1 MTEENSF
8 GTTFN
13 KNLTSSLKYYNFDGM
28 TKQQIIE
35 KYESLLFEREKQ
47 IGIIS
52 LQMGNVHEKLMNLN
66 EELEVLQKKKNQKDE
81 SVIEKQTELNQV
93 LREKDHIFN
102 KLNNLIEENDKF
114 KKIIQSN
121 STTLSLLNND
131 EKDKIFDKKKRGK
144 SLNDKRYRRISTKT
158 MDEYNKRLS
167 INQIKKM
174 NTYNVN
180 NDGIKSPDPIR
191 NLNIKFS
198 PIPIQS
204 NNASLNLIK
213 INNEIPIVN
222 NKNQSNEN
230 NKNDNN
236 KNNNEKDE
244 NKNNINN
251 ENNIKENNK
260 NDNLNENKNIEN
272 ENKNEVNNNNNINS
286 DIIKDESEI
295 KATTPI
301 VKLPKRH
308 HKKKD
313 KKKTKKL
320 ASDDLD
326 YEPVFK

>member
-8 GTTFN
+8 GITFN

-272 ENKNEVNNNNNINS
+272 ENKNEVNNNNINS

-295 KATTPI
+295 KTITPI

>member
-272 ENKNEVNNNNNINS
+272 ENKNEVNNNNINS

-295 KATTPI
+295 KTTTPI

>member
-131 EKDKIFDKKKRGK
+131 EKEKIFDKKKRGK

-272 ENKNEVNNNNNINS
+272 ENKNEVNNNNINS

-295 KATTPI
+295 KTTTPI

>member
-272 ENKNEVNNNNNINS
+272 ENKNEVNNNNINS

-295 KATTPI
+295 KTITPI